1 MSLVTRIVGREEVSN
16 ELIYY
21 NCDITN
27 ANVFDK
33 GTNSDPVVKFEETR
47 STPILS
53 DASKYNFSIV
63 RFTLDGPNKNIPV
76 FVPIVQTIQ
85 QLNDYDANLGTA
97 PAGIWGNAVV
107 YGLGAI
113 VSRYSATLNG
123 TSVPCGPYYISLIG
137 GNVGND
143 PLTSPTAWQSYQLPS
158 YATIYSITIAGS
170 IDTGAGPVQI
180 APIQK
185 YVRWYPEKTDV
196 TPVPLI
202 PAGPLVSGNQP
213 YTLAQKIAEPFWW
226 CTTYSHWVDCVNATI
241 RDIWTQLVATYPNLQ
256 TIAPVLVFNTNEN
269 TFTMTF
275 DSNGFGDNRTATLQA
290 ETGSTT
296 LQSPYVTDQRLNWS
310 ATAFAGPPARPQSD
324 ENLHCYFNSNMQG
337 LFTNF
342 NSLYIGD
349 DLPVATDFGRDYL
362 LIVNDQQ
369 TAVYNPY
376 QLATAKVGT
385 IADVTTASVNDPN
398 LYPKVL
404 YVLNQDFASTSSLW
418 SPCSA
423 IVFTSSLLPTI
434 PENSG
439 APYQLGLGDN
449 TRIQSTT
456 NAFQPIITDI
466 AIPMGAS
473 SDYRQFISYTPTAE
487 YRLTSLGTSPQ
498 DIRSIDIQIYW
509 KSRLTSELIP
519 LTLYNQSSVHLKI
532 LFRRRNAGQ

>member
-27 ANVFDK
+27 ANVFDR

-76 FVPIVQTIQ
+76 FVPIVQKVQ
-85 QLNDYDANLGTA
+85 SLYQYDANLGTA
-97 PAGIWGNAVV
+97 PQGTWNIATAYTIGQ
-107 YGLGAI
+107 I
-113 VSRYSATLNG
+113 VSRYSTLGPTG
-123 TSVPCGPYYISLIG
+123 TQVPSGPYYIAIANNTG
-137 GNVGND
+137 QD
-143 PLTSPTAWQSYQLPS
+143 PLTSTANWSPYQLPS
-158 YATIYSITIAGS
+158 YATIYSITLAGTINS
-170 IDTGAGPVQI
+170 GAGAVQI

-196 TPVPLI
+196 PAIPLTQV
-202 PAGPLVSGNQP
+202 GTS
-213 YTLAQKIAEPFWW
+213 TLYNLNQKIAQPYWW
-226 CTTYSHWVDCVNATI
+226 ATTYSHWVDCVNATI
-241 RDIWTQLVATYPNLQ
+241 RDIWTQLVANYPNVQ
-256 TIAPVLVFNTNEN
+256 TLAPVLVFNTNEN

-296 LQSPYVTDQRLNWS
+296 LQSPYTTDQRLNWS
-310 ATAFAGPPARPQSD
+310 ATAYAGPPARPQSD
-324 ENLHCYFNSNMQG
+324 ENFHLYFNSNMQG

-342 NSLYIGD
+342 NALYIGD
-349 DLPVATDFGRDYL
+349 DFPSASDFGRDYL
-362 LIVNDQQ
+362 LVVNNQQ
-369 TAVYNPY
+369 TASYNPY
-376 QLATAKVGT
+376 QMASARVGT
-385 IADVTTASVNDPN
+385 IADVVTASTSTPL

-449 TRIQSTT
+449 TGINSTT

-519 LTLYNQSSVHLKI
+519 LTLFNQSSVHLKV
-532 LFRRRNAGQ
+532 LFRRRNGGQ

>member
-27 ANVFDK
+27 ANTFDR

-76 FVPIVQTIQ
+76 FIPIVQPIQ
-85 QLNDYDANLGTA
+85 QLFDYDANLGTA
-97 PAGIWGNAVV
+97 PAGIWNNTSV

-113 VSRYSATLNG
+113 VSRYSASGPGG
-123 TSVPCGPYYISLIG
+123 TAVQCGPYYISLIG
-137 GNVGND
+137 GNVGNN
-143 PLTSPTAWQSYQLPS
+143 PLTSPTAWSPYQLPS
-158 YATIYSITIAGS
+158 YATIYSITLAGT
-170 IDTGAGPVQI
+170 IGGVQI

-196 TPVPLI
+196 I
-202 PAGPLVSGNQP
+202 PGPLTPSGALVGGNQP
-213 YTLAQKIAEPFWW
+213 FSLVQTISQPYWW
-226 CTTYSHWVDCVNATI
+226 ATTYSHWVDCVNATL

-310 ATAFAGPPARPQSD
+310 ATAFAGPPIRPASD
-324 ENLHCYFNSNMQG
+324 ENFHLYFNSNMQG

-342 NSLYIGD
+342 NAIYIGD

-362 LIVNDQQ
+362 LIVNNQQ

-376 QLATAKVGT
+376 QLTPGAKVGT
-385 IADVTTASVNDPN
+385 IADIVSASTPFPN
-398 LYPKVL
+398 TYPKVL

-423 IVFTSSLLPTI
+423 IVFTSTLLPTT

-449 TRIQSTT
+449 TALNSTS

-487 YRLTSLGTSPQ
+487 YRLTSLGTSSQ
-498 DIRSIDIQIYW
+498 DIRAIDIQIYW

-519 LTLYNQSSVHLKI
+519 LRMFNQSSVHLKI
-532 LFRRRNAGQ
+532 LFRRRNGGQ